1 MKADDIKR
9 VAVVGAGLMGHGIAQ
24 EFALAGYAVSLHD
37 ITDEKLEEALKDIQN
52 DLRWLTD
59 TGLITGEQAKS
70 APARIHTSTCLD
82 DTVSGVDLV
91 VEAVFEDLDLKQ
103 RTFQE
108 LDRLCPERTIL
119 ASNTSTL
126 MPSKFASVTRR
137 PDKVLVVHY
146 FNPPLLI
153 PLVEVVR
160 GEDTSNETVT
170 AVCDLLTQMGK
181 SPVVVEKEAPGFI
194 VNRLQVAL
202 LREALS
208 LVRQGIASPRDVDTA
223 MKTSMGRRW
232 AVAGVFEVFDLAGW
246 DVLQAIVSEVLP
258 HVESSSEVP
267 ALLQEKVER
276 DELGVKTGQGFYEWT
291 PETAEALKQRIA
303 KALIAIA
310 QWPQ

>member
-1 MKADDIKR
+1 
-9 VAVVGAGLMGHGIAQ
+9 
-24 EFALAGYAVSLHD
+24 
-37 ITDEKLEEALKDIQN
+37 
-52 DLRWLTD
+52 
-59 TGLITGEQAKS
+59 
-70 APARIHTSTCLD
+70 
-82 DTVSGVDLV
+82 
-91 VEAVFEDLDLKQ
+91 
-103 RTFQE
+103 
-108 LDRLCPERTIL
+108 
-119 ASNTSTL
+119 

-170 AVCDLLTQMGK
+170 TVCDLLTQMGK